1 MAFTWQQQCG
11 GRAACVD
18 GRVLPVAAEQAIG
31 AEAAA
36 AAQKLCVAV
45 VSIHEAAR
53 LARDGC
59 DCAPTTA
66 RSSSL
71 SVLTFSVLSWCWP
84 RAASQMQRAFAIP
97 DNNWKLRLYAHTH
110 VVGCYSCVVCAQT
123 LLSVLCTRM
132 RLSASEAH
140 LRGCCSQLLGQHLH
154 TAQGRLVGSADHHH
168 QRAQAVCALGP
179 FAMGG

>member
-36 AAQKLCVAV
+36 ATQKLCVAV

-53 LARDGC
+53 LARDRC

-66 RSSSL
+66 RSSRL

-97 DNNWKLRLYAHTH
+97 DNNWKLRLYAQTH
-110 VVGCYSCVVCAQT
+110 VVGCCSCVVCAQA

-132 RLSASEAH
+132 SSIGIRSSLTRAFFYDFIMILFYFLNDFFMI
-140 LRGCCSQLLGQHLH
+140 LR
-154 TAQGRLVGSADHHH
+154 TVT
-168 QRAQAVCALGP
+168 RATHPHGP
-179 FAMGG
+179 RTSGGIS